1 MKKIQNKTSQH
12 HKLIIRH
19 ETIALL
25 TPLQLS
31 KATGGSDTKYSDIV
45 ASDTDTYWCIR

>member
-1 MKKIQNKTSQH
+1 MKKNQNKPPQR

-31 KATGGSDTKYSDIV
+31 KATGGSDTKHSDIV
-45 ASDTDTYWCIR
+45 LSDTDTDWC